1 MKSSYPMA
9 SADRVKAKNQAVLK
23 NVAAGNIA
31 KSYME
36 LLQLRGQ
43 VHELEAKQ
51 AFCEYGAGQSARKK
65 ARLTR
70 SQQPGIN

>member
-1 MKSSYPMA
+1 MKSSYQI
-9 SADRVKAKNQAVLK
+9 ADRVKAKHQAVLK
-23 NVAAGNIA
+23 NFAAGTIA
-31 KSYME
+31 QRYME

-51 AFCEYGAGQSARKK
+51 AFCEYGEAGQSGPKK
-65 ARLTR
+65 ARWTR

>member
-9 SADRVKAKNQAVLK
+9 SAVKAKNQGILK

-31 KSYME
+31 QRYME

-51 AFCEYGAGQSARKK
+51 AFCEYGTGPSARKK

-70 SQQPGIN
+70 PQQPAIN